1 MLFSKNKNSRS
12 SRMRSM
18 RKRASK
24 KNNMMH
30 GGFTAYVYLPNEDG
44 IGKGINIL
52 PDDTIAKV
60 KDIIKK
66 TMFRASYELDLMF
79 NDSVLDDKRTVAYYN
94 IQKDSHLQ
102 LIERR
107 RGIIAEWVHDKVRE
121 AMNESE
127 FRRSASSAAHRQK

>member
-18 RKRASK
+18 RKRTSK

-30 GGFTAYVYLPNEDG
+30 GGFTAYVYLPTGDG

-66 TMFRASYELDLMF
+66 TMFRASFEVDLVF

-94 IQKDSHLQ
+94 IQKDSNLQ
-102 LIERR
+102 LIERQ
-107 RGIIAEWVHDKVRE
+107 RGLISEWLHDKVRE

-127 FRRSASSAAHRQK
+127 FRRAASSAANRHK